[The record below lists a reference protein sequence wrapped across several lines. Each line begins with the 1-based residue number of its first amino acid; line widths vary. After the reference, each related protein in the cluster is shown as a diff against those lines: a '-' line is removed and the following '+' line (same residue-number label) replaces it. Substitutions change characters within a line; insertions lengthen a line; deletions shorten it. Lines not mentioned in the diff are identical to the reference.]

1 MQKEKKIMIDKQLF
15 MTIPEKGTLSKE
27 WANDIFT
34 RLYFLMDARYKNMS
48 CMNYND
54 TITDAEENRCVQ
66 TRELLEYYNK
76 EMQKADTA
84 SDVFYFYLRLVNEL
98 TDIFEIDEKD
108 LLYYFKI
115 YPSARVW
122 EDFITENCEEYE
134 GKDFKAE
141 TYSFLVEAPKE
152 IEEKMQNIMGGNY
165 YTLPTMG
172 MLKLFSHDKE
182 AYEYFLSIYSTKLGE
197 YLHSDLY
204 EWFLIRLTKEGKL
217 YSNAKS
223 FFMNFCYKFSYKK
236 IEWKNSKAQY
246 ASFVRKLMEEM
257 RLILLSSSRE
267 NITVWNDD
275 YECLQAISKL
285 EEE

>member
-1 MQKEKKIMIDKQLF
+1 MNNEKLF
-15 MTIPEKGTLSKE
+15 TTPLKRGTLSIE
-27 WANDIFT
+27 WAKDISRRLSFLIKT
-34 RLYFLMDARYKNMS
+34 RFESADYGGYLNIITMDK
-48 CMNYND
+48 
-54 TITDAEENRCVQ
+54 EKNRCKQVQ
-66 TRELLEYYNK
+66 KILEHYDFTLRDIEK
-76 EMQKADTA
+76 ENIGTP
-84 SDVFYFYLRLVNEL
+84 SNIFHNYLFLIDGLKN
-98 TDIFEIDEKD
+98 IFEASEKD

-172 MLKLFSHDKE
+172 MLKLFSHNKE